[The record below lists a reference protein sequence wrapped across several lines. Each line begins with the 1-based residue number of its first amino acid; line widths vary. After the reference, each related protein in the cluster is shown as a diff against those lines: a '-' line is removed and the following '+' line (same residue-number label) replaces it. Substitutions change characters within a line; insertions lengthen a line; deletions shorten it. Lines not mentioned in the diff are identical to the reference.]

1 MTCIVMTSKCTKTL
15 KTFTS
20 LWSRVHAHGGK
31 VGGTD
36 GLPFNGRR
44 GMMVPFVTDKDS
56 LPKKL
61 LNSAVILQGMLSKF
75 NTQFLFCYI
84 AGQVGDH

>member
-36 GLPFNGRR
+36 GLPFNGRH

-56 LPKKL
+56 LPKKHH
-61 LNSAVILQGMLSKF
+61 NSAVILQGMLSRY

-84 AGQVGDH
+84 AGQDGDH

>member
-1 MTCIVMTSKCTKTL
+1 MTCIVMTLKCTKTL
-15 KTFTS
+15 KTFMS

-36 GLPFNGRR
+36 DLPFNGRH
-44 GMMVPFVTDKDS
+44 GMMVPFVIDKDS
-56 LPKKL
+56 LPKKHH
-61 LNSAVILQGMLSKF
+61 NSAVILQGMLSKF

-84 AGQVGDH
+84 AGQVGVH